1 MQTTFRISLLGAFIC
16 LTLIEVKGQNKYN
29 SQKATL
35 YAILVADVTDQQ
47 IGTGMQRTLDNIQ
60 PRLKT
65 IAQVNKLNLKTFV
78 LTKNRFNKK
87 SVDATLKRGFY
98 CRPLQDYIFFVYLGH
113 GHQTNN
119 QNDKVDLLPTLYL
132 GGANLQ
138 TPQKGSLKLSV
149 VRQRLKAKK
158 PRFLFIINESCNAPT
173 QITKAAPNRVDTLT
187 TAPPKNYIKKGNLTK
202 MFRGIGRGS
211 EIVLVSASRGQ
222 PSYIAKEGGFFAMSF
237 FSALEQVLS
246 ESTQST
252 VKMWE
257 TFLAEV
263 QKKTIQKAHEYGI
276 HDQEPFYY
284 GLIKQGSS
292 NKLIKSKKVSVGIG
306 VPQKKAI
313 RLWKKAETLGNREA
327 TRRIAKP
334 PTTNELFRNKK
345 QQNDE

>member
-1 MQTTFRISLLGAFIC
+1 MQVIFKISFLGLLTC
-16 LTLIEVKGQNKYN
+16 LTLLEAKGQHTYN

-87 SVDATLKRGFY
+87 SVDSTLKRGFY
-98 CRPLQDYIFFVYLGH
+98 CRPMRDYIFFVYLGH
-113 GHQTNN
+113 GYQTEA

-132 GGANLQ
+132 GSANLQ
-138 TPQKGSLKLSV
+138 APQRGSLKLSV
-149 VRQRLKAKK
+149 IRQRLKKKK

-173 QITKAAPNRVDTLT
+173 QVTKAAPNRVDTLT
-187 TAPPKNYIKKGNLTK
+187 TAPPRNYIKKSNLTK

-237 FSALEQVLS
+237 FNALEQVLS
-246 ESTQST
+246 ESKQST
-252 VKMWE
+252 AEMWA

-284 GLIKQGSS
+284 GMIKQGGS
-292 NKLIKSKKVSVGIG
+292 NQLIKSKKVNVGIG
-306 VPQKKAI
+306 VPHKKAI

-327 TRRIAKP
+327 SKRIAKP
-334 PTTNELFRNKK
+334 FTINELFRNKK
-345 QQNDE
+345 QPND